1 MNRFWLFWFA
11 RTFSFYGD
19 YIFSTTNIWFGLTQ
33 GGPMEVAYISATL
46 VVFRALGSFLLAP
59 IINYIGSRMMIV
71 TSDLMRA
78 ALNVILWGAV
88 FTDHSTLWLTLVIN
102 ALSAFMAGGFES
114 GMQAFIPTI
123 SAKLREANADLSRGR
138 SVMQLLGY
146 LTGGVLI
153 QWFLGLGFLI
163 NAFTFIAAGIVSF
176 YIGGGEP
183 SVQAQTE
190 KGGQGSAFRKYVGNW
205 KLSWIAMQDSPT
217 LRLAFWTALIIN
229 IMIIPMIAL
238 IAPLV
243 SETSGGSGLMYSFVT
258 SASVI
263 GSLVGATWVR
273 KSKIRDAYL
282 ILFGAMV
289 CCLVGLVAGFSQIAI
304 FLALTM
310 LMYGLGQSIF
320 NISESI

>member
-1 MNRFWLFWFA
+1 
-11 RTFSFYGD
+11 
-19 YIFSTTNIWFGLTQ
+19 
-33 GGPMEVAYISATL
+33 
-46 VVFRALGSFLLAP
+46 
-59 IINYIGSRMMIV
+59 
-71 TSDLMRA
+71 
-78 ALNVILWGAV
+78 
-88 FTDHSTLWLTLVIN
+88 
-102 ALSAFMAGGFES
+102 
-114 GMQAFIPTI
+114 
-123 SAKLREANADLSRGR
+123 
-138 SVMQLLGY
+138 VMQLLGY

-183 SVQAQTE
+183 SLQDQPV
-190 KGGQGSAFRKYVGNW
+190 KGSKGNAFRKYVGNW
-205 KLSWIAMQDSPT
+205 KLSWLAMQDSPT

-320 NISESI
+320 NISESIAIQKCEPHLRASIAGIIQSTVLVGYPITMLTTARLVEVTSIRLPFVLAGVFSIVAVLICGWRWMVAEGSGKGNKNQEAEVPM